1 MAMLCKEG
9 CQPSL
14 ISYLISGLFGPVLG
28 FFFGSISSFSNTK
41 LLASFTTVS
50 YLRKILKVW
59 TLYHNPI
66 MHFKAR
72 HVRFYIIGFV
82 FIAQLTASVVTDN
95 SSKLPRQEQV
105 TQFLRRYFHGCEFVI
120 VMR

>member
-1 MAMLCKEG
+1 MLCKEG

-14 ISYLISGLFGPVLG
+14 VSYLISGLFGPVLE
-28 FFFGSISSFSNTK
+28 FS
-41 LLASFTTVS
+41 LARFLPLEHKVVGIIHYSL
-50 YLRKILKVW
+50 YLRKILKFW
-59 TLYHNPI
+59 TLSHNPI
-66 MHFKAR
+66 MQFKAR

-82 FIAQLTASVVTDN
+82 FIAQLIASVVTDN
-95 SSKLPRQEQV
+95 SSKLPRQEQA